1 MAWNPIFTALRD
13 ELMRLF
19 FTEAAARTVVLDAT
33 MDDAR
38 VPFQPAA
45 IDNWRAILVEAQNQ
59 QKVLPLLDVARQR
72 YPAWEPLQRAR
83 EQYLA
88 WVAAGGPTSPLDQA
102 LDALAAFNLSASEAG
117 QPRIAPTLRTDLTT
131 LMQRHPVFGGR
142 QDELHALD
150 AFVDQQPGGYFF
162 VTGPAGFG
170 KSSLLGHW
178 IQQRSAQGQPVCY
191 HFMNRSEDSAGERAT
206 LEDLCEQLAAHHG
219 LGGTITESVERLR
232 NLYPKLLA
240 IPPLPGHKLV
250 LVLDGLDE
258 ATDWEPRPIHFPPN
272 LPPGLFVVFSAR
284 QIPNTDWLAKCGLTG
299 RAETRQL
306 GALGKAQIKDLLL
319 NAGGPAAVLA
329 QDSKF
334 VQDVLT
340 CSDGDPFYLNFLVQD
355 ILDGKITAANI
366 KDQPQGLDDFF
377 AGAWAELDADV
388 DTGRAEID
396 ELLGILVVA
405 RGRLRPEDIAE
416 ISPLLQKGTLLNKE
430 LGGKLRRYL
439 VGDKNTGYAI
449 THPRFGD
456 YIRDNV
462 FFPAQVAAFRE
473 QILTFCGQWANKPRV
488 YGLTYYAAHLED
500 AAQHASTPDQRHAC
514 TRELVQV
521 TRDLYFQELH
531 KTHVMDLD
539 ALHNDLRRALT
550 VAVADD
556 HTSAAALVIQAAL
569 ALVDFRL
576 RELRPGPIF
585 ERAAQGN
592 IVAARRRLDL
602 FEIEPPWYQI
612 SLLLIG
618 WLAAD
623 QDPAGALALRSEAFP
638 VRPDDEPL
646 ASLWDWLSHVTTG
659 TPPPDPLL
667 PGLVTYEEVRSI
679 VDRASGRGQLDVYDR
694 AGMALN
700 GAQPGPDAQFLVH
713 DDGPKLVQY
722 AIADPSR
729 GDALL
734 QQYIDAHTGYAYQ
747 EYRNLVLA
755 ILLEFILHHPT
766 PSWVQCFTT
775 AVTQGALGGGRLEYR
790 EGLPLIVMALD
801 AWQGSDRAA
810 VDTYRNHVLDLVQRL
825 QADTDI
831 PDDLPVSLRG
841 SRGDTIGAY
850 KRTLAVLALTYDRL
864 FGDPAQART
873 LRRRAQRVPYGYA
886 MYGTSAYFNLAEANY
901 ICDPSDER
909 GRRAA
914 LSAARRAAHNVQDPT
929 LCARMTARWNAL
941 SGRWWLAG
949 PGLPAGGLQTTAQRL
964 QAQDAEDR
972 VGPEFAAY
980 HCIGQTYHR
989 RLARGR
995 MFIPWDM
1002 RAANTLAALE
1012 LVYHR
1017 PLEELQRLNAGHNWT
1032 PTTTLD
1038 PGTAVAV
1045 PDPGMPALVAMRLA
1059 AEALVQMAPAPAM
1072 CSRFISSLVPVT
1084 VDHPTALDTLLGYLL
1099 LANPPTDPAVIDELR
1114 AVVPPPQA
1122 PDRLALQRPP
1132 GAPG

>member
-1 MAWNPIFTALRD
+1 MAWNPIFAALRD

-19 FTEAAARTVVLDAT
+19 PNEAVARTVVLDAQ

-45 IDNWRAILVEAQNQ
+45 IDNWRAILIEAQNQ
-59 QKVLPLLDVARQR
+59 EKVLPLLDVAVTR
-72 YPAWEPLQRAR
+72 YPAWEALQRAR
-83 EQYLA
+83 QQYVQ
-88 WVAAGGPTSPLDQA
+88 WVAAGGPSSPLDTA
-102 LDALAAFNLSASEAG
+102 LDALAPFNLSASEAG
-117 QPRIAPTLRTDLTT
+117 QPRIAPTLRTDLAL
-131 LMQRHPVFGGR
+131 LMQRHPLFGGR
-142 QDELHALD
+142 QTELDQLD
-150 AFVDQQPGGYFF
+150 AFVDQQPGGYLF

-178 IQQRSAQGQPVCY
+178 IERRAAQGQPVCY

-206 LEDLCEQLAAHHG
+206 LADLCEQLAAHYG

-232 NLYPKLLA
+232 NLYPRLLA
-240 IPPLPGHKLV
+240 VPPASGDKLV
-250 LVLDGLDE
+250 VVLDGLDE

-272 LPPGLFVVFSAR
+272 LPPGLYVVFSAR
-284 QIPNTDWLAKCGLTG
+284 QMPNTDWLAKCGLTG

-306 GALGKAQIKDLLL
+306 GALGKAQIKDLLQ
-319 NAGGPAAVLA
+319 NAGGQAALLA
-329 QDSKF
+329 KQAKF
-334 VQDVLT
+334 VQDVLM
-340 CSDGDPFYLNFLVQD
+340 CSGGDPFYLNFLVQD
-355 ILDGKITAANI
+355 IRDGRITADNI
-366 KDQPQGLDDFF
+366 KDQPQGLENFF
-377 AGAWAELDADV
+377 ATAWAELDADV
-388 DTGRAEID
+388 NTGRAEID

-405 RGRLRPEDIAE
+405 HGRLRPEDIAE
-416 ISPLLQKGTLLNKE
+416 ISLLLQKGTLLNKE

-449 THPRFGD
+449 THPRFGS
-456 YIRDNV
+456 YIRDNI
-462 FFPAQVAAFRE
+462 FLPAQITAFRQ
-473 QILTFCGQWANKPRV
+473 QILDFCAQWTNKPRL
-488 YGLTYYAAHLED
+488 YALTYYATHLED
-500 AAQHASTPDQRHAC
+500 AVQQADTPTGRHDW
-514 TRELVQV
+514 TRQLVQV
-521 TRDLYFQELH
+521 TSNPWYQEVH
-531 KTHVMDLD
+531 KTTVNDLD

-550 VAVADD
+550 VAVTDD
-556 HTSAAALVIQAAL
+556 HPSAATLVTQSAL

-585 ERAAQGN
+585 ELAAQGN
-592 IVAARRRLDL
+592 ITAARRRLDL
-602 FEIEPPWYQI
+602 FEIEPPWYQV

-623 QDPAGALALRSEAFP
+623 RDAAGALALRSEAFP

-646 ASLWDWLSHVTTG
+646 ASLWDWLSHATTG
-659 TPPPDPLL
+659 TPPPVPML
-667 PGLVTYEEVRSI
+667 PGPVTYEEVRSI

-700 GAQPGPDAQFLVH
+700 GAQPGPDARFLVH
-713 DDGPKLVQY
+713 QDGPKLVQY
-722 AIADPSR
+722 AIADPAR

-755 ILLEFILHHPT
+755 ILLEFIVHHPSA
-766 PSWVQCFTT
+766 SWVQCFAT

-801 AWQGSDRAA
+801 ARQRNDRTA
-810 VDTYRNHVLDLVQRL
+810 VDTFRDHVLDLAQRL

-831 PDDLPVSLRG
+831 PDDLPVSLRS

-850 KRTLAVLALTYDRL
+850 KRTLAVLALVYHRL
-864 FGDPAQART
+864 FDDPAQART

-901 ICDPSDER
+901 ICDPSDQR
-909 GRRAA
+909 GLSAA

-941 SGRWWLAG
+941 SGRWWSAG
-949 PGLPAGGLQTTAQRL
+949 PGLLPGGLQATAQRL
-964 QAQDAEDR
+964 QTQGAEDQ

-989 RLARGR
+989 RLERGR
-995 MFIPWDM
+995 MFLPWNM
-1002 RAANTLAALE
+1002 RAADTLAALE
-1012 LVYHR
+1012 FVYHR
-1017 PLEELQRLNAGHNWT
+1017 PLEELQDLNAAQHWT
-1032 PTTTLD
+1032 PTTVLD

-1045 PDPGMPALVAMRLA
+1045 PDPGMTALVAMRLA
-1059 AEALVQMAPAPAM
+1059 AQALVTMMATSAA
-1072 CSRFISSLVPVT
+1072 CTRLICSLVPVT
-1084 VDHPTALDTLLGYLL
+1084 VDFPTALDTLLGYLL
-1099 LANPPTDPAVIDELR
+1099 LADPPSDPGVIDELR
-1114 AVVPPPQA
+1114 SIVPSPQA

>member
-1 MAWNPIFTALRD
+1 MAWNPVFTALRD

-19 FTEAAARTVVLDAT
+19 PTEAAARTVVLDAT

-38 VPFQPAA
+38 VPFQAAA

-59 QKVLPLLDVARQR
+59 QRVLPLLDVARQR

-83 EQYLA
+83 QQYLD
-88 WVAAGGPTSPLDQA
+88 WVAAGGPASPLDQA
-102 LDALAAFNLSASEAG
+102 LDALAPFNLSATEAG
-117 QPRIAPTLRTDLTT
+117 QPRITPTLRTDLTL
-131 LMQRHPVFGGR
+131 LMQRHPLFGGR
-142 QDELHALD
+142 QDELHKLD
-150 AFVDQQPGGYFF
+150 AFVDKQPGGYFF

-178 IQQRSAQGQPVCY
+178 IQQHTAQGQAVCY
-191 HFMNRSEDSAGERAT
+191 HFMNRSEDSAGERST
-206 LEDLCEQLAAHHG
+206 LEDLCEQLAAYHG

-250 LVLDGLDE
+250 LVLDGVDE
-258 ATDWEPRPIHFPPN
+258 ATDWEPRPIHFPLK
-272 LPPGLFVVFSAR
+272 LPDGVYVIFSAR
-284 QIPNTDWLAKCGLTG
+284 TMPDTDWPAKVGLAG
-299 RAETRQL
+299 RAASIEL
-306 GALGKAQIKDLLL
+306 GSLGPAQVKDLLIK
-319 NAGGPAAVLA
+319 AGGQAAVLA
-329 QDSKF
+329 GETSF
-334 VQDVLT
+334 VHAVVA
-340 CSDGDPFYLNFLVQD
+340 CSGGDPFYLNFMVQD
-355 ILDGKITAANI
+355 ILDGQITADNI
-366 KDQPQGLDDFF
+366 IYQPTGLDAYF

-388 DTGRAEID
+388 NTGRAEID

-405 RGRLRPEDIAE
+405 RGRLLPQDIADV
-416 ISPLLQKGTLLNKE
+416 SPLLQKGTLLNKE

-439 VGDKNTGYAI
+439 LGDRSTGYAI
-449 THPRFGD
+449 THPRFAD
-456 YIRDNV
+456 YIRRNV
-462 FFPAQVAAFRE
+462 FFPAQVAAFRDK
-473 QILTFCGQWANKPRV
+473 ILSFCAQWPGKARP
-488 YGLTYYAAHLED
+488 YALTYYAAHLED
-500 AAQHASTPDQRHAC
+500 AAQQADTPDQRHAW

-521 TRDLYFQELH
+521 TSNLYFQEQH
-531 KTHVMDLD
+531 KTHAQDLD
-539 ALHNDLRRALT
+539 ALHNDLRRALA

-556 HTSAAALVIQAAL
+556 HTGAAALVTQSAL

-576 RELRPGPIF
+576 RELRPAPIF
-585 ERAAQGN
+585 ELAAQGH
-592 IVAARRRLDL
+592 IAAARRRLDL
-602 FEIEPPWYQI
+602 FDIEPPWYQV
-612 SLLLIG
+612 SLLLVG
-618 WLAAD
+618 WLAAA

-638 VRPDDEPL
+638 VRPEDEPL

-659 TPPPDPLL
+659 TPPPVPMP
-667 PGLVTYEEVRSI
+667 PGSVTYEKVRSI

-700 GAQPGPDAQFLVH
+700 GAQPGPDARFLVH
-713 DDGPKLVQY
+713 QDGPELVQY
-722 AIADPSR
+722 AMADPAR

-734 QQYIDAHTGYAYQ
+734 QQYIDTHTGYAYQ

-755 ILLEFILHHPT
+755 ILLEFIVHHPS
-766 PSWVQCFTT
+766 PSWVQCFAT

-801 AWQGSDRAA
+801 ARQRNDRTA
-810 VDTYRNHVLDLVQRL
+810 VDTFRDHVLDLAQRL

-831 PDDLPVSLRG
+831 PDDLPVSLRS

-850 KRTLAVLALTYDRL
+850 KRTLAVLALVYHRL
-864 FGDPAQART
+864 FDDPAQART

-886 MYGTSAYFNLAEANY
+886 MYGSSAYFNLAEANY
-901 ICDPSDER
+901 ICDPSDQR
-909 GRRAA
+909 GRHAA

-941 SGRWWLAG
+941 CGRWWSIG
-949 PGLPAGGLQTTAQRL
+949 PGLLPGGLQATARRL
-964 QAQDAEDR
+964 QTQDAEDR
-972 VGPEFAAY
+972 IGPEFVAY

-989 RLARGR
+989 RLERGR

-1002 RAANTLAALE
+1002 RAADTLAALE
-1012 LVYHR
+1012 FVYHR
-1017 PLEELQRLNAGHNWT
+1017 PLEELQDLNAARNWT
-1032 PTTTLD
+1032 PTTVLD

-1059 AEALVQMAPAPAM
+1059 AEGLVQMASNPTA
-1072 CSRFISSLVPVT
+1072 CRRLLCSLVPVT

-1099 LANPPTDPAVIDELR
+1099 LADLPGDPAVIDALR
-1114 AVVPPPQA
+1114 AVVPSPQA
-1122 PDRLALQRPP
+1122 PDRLSMQRPP